1 MVANALRGNKKF
13 LLIAGVLPL
22 LLLLPVTGTALSPKQ
37 STTRIVLD
45 TPLEEVNSGDT
56 VIFTGKL
63 LNALDGTGIASIPI
77 NINHKGIGKD
87 YALATGTTDPNGY
100 FSIQWIATPVDPL
113 SSTVHIFASFDGN
126 VEYKSSRTFEYNVN
140 IVTKYSIDI
149 RADKDFY
156 YVGDK
161 ATFTVKI
168 AGPTNNPFD
177 PVEMHS
183 FLDGMIVSMNRIG
196 TGHYKYVSGE
206 LVSGIHNFSVKVK
219 IPSPVSKF
227 RSDFNSITSSGQI
240 HVIKRPTTISAGVNS
255 EMYFINDEIKFDATL
270 FDVVRGGYITDVNL
284 TAYLTLPDQTE
295 RVITLT
301 PIGNSYHA
309 SYAVQETDSIGLW
322 SGIVKFDGNYAL
334 QPSQASLKL
343 IKINDYR
350 VKPDVIQQGNVTI
363 INFASHE
370 DNQNEV
376 YEVVLK
382 LGENMILS
390 TRAPDEWS
398 TVIDSATN
406 TIYFTTDTKP
416 LKPGKALEFQVETA
430 ELLQSFTWEV
440 RDIDSNVIL
449 SEKYPL

>member
-1 MVANALRGNKKF
+1 
-13 LLIAGVLPL
+13 
-22 LLLLPVTGTALSPKQ
+22 
-37 STTRIVLD
+37 
-45 TPLEEVNSGDT
+45 
-56 VIFTGKL
+56 
-63 LNALDGTGIASIPI
+63 
-77 NINHKGIGKD
+77 
-87 YALATGTTDPNGY
+87 
-100 FSIQWIATPVDPL
+100 
-113 SSTVHIFASFDGN
+113 
-126 VEYKSSRTFEYNVN
+126 
-140 IVTKYSIDI
+140 
-149 RADKDFY
+149 
-156 YVGDK
+156 
-161 ATFTVKI
+161 
-168 AGPTNNPFD
+168 
-177 PVEMHS
+177 
-183 FLDGMIVSMNRIG
+183 
-196 TGHYKYVSGE
+196 
-206 LVSGIHNFSVKVK
+206 
-219 IPSPVSKF
+219 
-227 RSDFNSITSSGQI
+227 
-240 HVIKRPTTISAGVNS
+240 
-255 EMYFINDEIKFDATL
+255 MYFINDEIKFDATL

-295 RVITLT
+295 RAIALS

-350 VKPDVIQQGNVTI
+350 VKLGVIQQGNVTI
-363 INFASHE
+363 TNFASHE

-398 TVIDSATN
+398 TAIDSATN